1 MRDSRE
7 DQLAAGREAL
17 QRHAWREA
25 FEQLRGADAAEPL
38 LPEDLE
44 LLAEA
49 AQWVGRLD
57 DCIAVRDRIHA
68 AYLAQGNRRRAGFI
82 ALLISHDYFAKNQ
95 PPPPTE

>member
-25 FEQLRGADAAEPL
+25 FEQLRGADLAEPL
-38 LPEDLE
+38 PPEDLE

-49 AQWVGRLD
+49 AWWVGRLD
-57 DCIAVRDRIHA
+57 DSIAVRERTHA
-68 AYLAQGNRRRAGFI
+68 AYLRAR
-82 ALLISHDYFAKNQ
+82 
-95 PPPPTE
+95 

>member
-25 FEQLRGADAAEPL
+25 FEQLRGSDAAEPL
-38 LPEDLE
+38 PPEDLE

-49 AQWVGRLD
+49 AQWVG
-57 DCIAVRDRIHA
+57 
-68 AYLAQGNRRRAGFI
+68 G
-82 ALLISHDYFAKNQ
+82 
-95 PPPPTE
+95 